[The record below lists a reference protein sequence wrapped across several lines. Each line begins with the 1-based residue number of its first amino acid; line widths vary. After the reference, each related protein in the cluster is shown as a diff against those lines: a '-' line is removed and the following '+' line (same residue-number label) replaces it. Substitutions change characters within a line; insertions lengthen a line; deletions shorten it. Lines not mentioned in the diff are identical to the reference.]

1 MQTSVFDRLIEVVL
15 NTKRVHF
22 TPAAVAAFIISLIL
36 CIGAIGV
43 GSAYAVSQAE
53 VDAAKAELDKATKAA
68 EDAAEDYNAAVEK
81 HDAAKK
87 KMKDT
92 EAKIEE
98 AKKQIAAKQEHL
110 ATRAKTM
117 YREGSVTMLD
127 VLFGS
132 NSFKEFVTLWDVM
145 SDMNA
150 NDANLITEIKDL
162 KAELEV
168 AYEEYAAAEKEAA
181 EQLAKAEEAKK
192 DLEKKAKAAQS
203 YYDGLSAEMQRQVA
217 AATDSEYVNTGSGG
231 GDKYDNNVQIVD
243 NGGYGPCDTGLA
255 LAQVGKPYVY
265 GATGP
270 NAFDCSGLCYYCGAP
285 ARSSSSLYAIAKS
298 RVPVSQARPGDVLWS
313 SGHVGISLGGNSY
326 VHAEDERAGVT
337 VRHNATSHFT
347 YALRF

>member
-1 MQTSVFDRLIEVVL
+1 M
-15 NTKRVHF
+15 NTKRVHL
-22 TPAAVAAFIISLIL
+22 TPAAVAAFVISLIL
-36 CIGAIGV
+36 CFGAIGV

-68 EDAAEDYNAAVEK
+68 EDAAEEYNAAVEK

-87 KMKDT
+87 KMEETQK
-92 EAKIEE
+92 KIEE
-98 AKKQIAAKQEHL
+98 AKAKIASKQEHL

-145 SDMNA
+145 SDMNES
-150 NDANLITEIKDL
+150 DANLIVEIKDL

-168 AYEEYAAAEKEAA
+168 AYEEYSAAEKEAA

-203 YYDGLSAEMQRQVA
+203 YYDGLSAEMQRQIA
-217 AATDSEYVNTGSGG
+217 AATESEYVNTSNGGSS
-231 GDKYDNNVQIVD
+231 DKYDTNVDIVD
-243 NGGYGPCDTGLA
+243 NGGYGPCDTGRA

-265 GATGP
+265 GTAGP
-270 NAFDCSGLCYYCGAP
+270 NSFDCSGLCYYCGAP
-285 ARSSSSLYAIAKS
+285 ARSSSALYAIAKS